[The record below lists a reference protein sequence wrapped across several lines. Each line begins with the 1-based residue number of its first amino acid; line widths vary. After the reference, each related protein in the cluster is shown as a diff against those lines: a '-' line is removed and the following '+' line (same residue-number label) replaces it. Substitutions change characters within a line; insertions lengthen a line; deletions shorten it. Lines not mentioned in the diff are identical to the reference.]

1 VEEDAD
7 ETCFFTHSDMLHS
20 APLCAGIAWD
30 PATTTPYQN
39 VYWVFDGH
47 NGESLRG
54 EAVGLGLGLVRS
66 RPTTTTA

>member
-1 VEEDAD
+1 MEE
-7 ETCFFTHSDMLHS
+7 CFFWHSDMLHS

-47 NGESLRG
+47 NGE
-54 EAVGLGLGLVRS
+54 
-66 RPTTTTA
+66 